1 MIIHIWALNLWI
13 VASSMILIIGSIILI
28 PYACDVIQE
37 RFFNN

>member
-1 MIIHIWALNLWI
+1 MIYEWILNLWI
-13 VASSMILIIGSIILI
+13 LATSLAVIVFSIILI